1 MLLLIANLTNVKDIL
16 KSRTFLQKGRI
27 KMLPTEG
34 WELTHFSTILQEWT
48 KLGMV
53 ANTCHSNTWRQWQE
67 DHHKFKVSLVYIV
80 SSRLA
85 SYTAS
90 PSNKGKQRMKEK
102 KNNQL
107 VSEKYSGKNYFE
119 AIILVS
125 TKQNVFRLLRF
136 TIFFFTTSKRK

>member
-1 MLLLIANLTNVKDIL
+1 MLLLIANLTSVKDIL
-16 KSRTFLQKGRI
+16 KSRTFLQEGRI

-34 WELTHFSTILQEWT
+34 WELTHFSTILQKWT

-53 ANTCHSNTWRQWQE
+53 PNTCHPNTWRQWQE

-85 SYTAS
+85 SYIAS
-90 PSNKGKQRMKEK
+90 PSNKGKQKMKEK

-125 TKQNVFRLLRF
+125 TKQDVFRHLRF
-136 TIFFFTTSKRK
+136 TFFFTTSKRK